1 MKIMPFLYRFFD
13 DLTTDYPKLP
23 RRCRDCDVL
32 GMCRDLR
39 GDGRCYHGCLLI
51 EQQYEGLPRRCRS
64 CELLT
69 ECRRPI
75 SENWKCYN
83 GCLILRRKEKDL

>member
-1 MKIMPFLYRFFD
+1 MKIMPFLYRLFD

-32 GMCRDLR
+32 GFCRDR
-39 GDGRCYHGCLLI
+39 HNDWKCYNGCILLN
-51 EQQYEGLPRRCRS
+51 EQYKGLPYRCRS

-69 ECRRPI
+69 ECRRPKQ
-75 SENWKCYN
+75 ENWKCYN
-83 GCLILRRKEKDL
+83 GCLLIRRKEE